1 MYRFY
6 RRVVAMLLALLCMG
20 GCLAPLSAYAEEQRV
35 VRVGYIDY
43 DGFITQEPDGTY
55 TGYGVEYLQKI
66 SQYTGWKYEY
76 VYDSWA
82 NQLEKLKKGEID
94 LICHA
99 QKTPEREASYLFS
112 KYSIGVE
119 ASVLYARKDDTRYY
133 YNDYAAYD
141 GMTIAILQNS
151 FQNDEFAELAQK
163 KGFSYTAVTYGTQ
176 EECFAALN
184 AGNVD
189 AVAMGSLAL
198 KTDYK
203 VICRFGSDPF
213 YFITGKQNTG
223 LMEELNDALA
233 QITTAGSSF
242 QAELYQKYYG
252 EYEAKSEVVFTRE
265 ETEYIKEAGTIRV
278 AFIPSRAP
286 LSYVNDE
293 GEIAGI
299 TVDIINLLSERSGL
313 TFEYTMMPTGMQTTE
328 YLKENPDA
336 LIAGIMSDNLIFK
349 EGPYLLTDS
358 FYTDDVALAALSGM
372 EYDLDAGDETY
383 KLAIPRSYIAL
394 KDYIVRNYSQFE
406 IVECQSTQDCL
417 DMVAKGNADFAAQNV
432 NVLKSYLA
440 NPHYEQITVLPTF
453 FMDENMGI
461 VSLDTKEHQMITEIL
476 NKCIA
481 TITQKELSQFTV
493 DHTLVN
499 RYELTWGDM
508 LYKFRY
514 PFIIIGV
521 LGFALIVLL
530 FSFEILRRRNYRSL
544 EEKNEQLALAVAQAN
559 NANQAK
565 SQFLA
570 RMSHEIRTPMNAI
583 VGLTQLARRKKENP
597 AQVGEYL
604 EKIETSSKV
613 LLNIINDVLDM
624 SAIESNKIKI
634 SQKPFRLQEI
644 LDSIATVYS
653 TQCRQ
658 KGIAFVMELEGIE
671 DEYLCGDALRLNQV
685 LLNLISNAYKFTP
698 EGGRIT
704 VAVQE
709 MPGQGENAYYKF
721 TVSDTGEGMTE
732 EMLKRLFLPFEQEG
746 AETAQR
752 HGGSGLGL
760 SIAKNL
766 VELMGGSISCQSK
779 KGEGS
784 TFTVSLPFVVENK
797 KELERI
803 QTMEARAFGQPMDA
817 AEEAKTDEPGNEVNP
832 TVHQTAVEYDF
843 GGRRVLLAEDT
854 EMNAEIVTELLELAN
869 MKVDHAWNGKEAL
882 ELFEKSEPGTYMAI
896 LMDVQMPVMNGYEAV
911 KAIRASGHPAA
922 SSIPIYAMT
931 ANAFTEDVSAALNA
945 GMNGHMAKPIDT
957 EILYQTLKKV
967 MEEN

>member
-1 MYRFY
+1 
-6 RRVVAMLLALLCMG
+6 MLLALFCMG
-20 GCLAPLSAYAEEQRV
+20 GCLVPLSVYAEEQRV
-35 VRVGYIDY
+35 IRIGYIDY
-43 DGFITQEPDGTY
+43 DGFISREPDGTY

-66 SQYTGWKYEY
+66 SQYAGWKYEY
-76 VYDSWA
+76 VYDSWP
-82 NQLEKLKKGEID
+82 NQLEKLKEGEID
-94 LICHA
+94 FICHA
-99 QKTPEREASYLFS
+99 QKTPEREEAYLFS
-112 KYSIGVE
+112 KYSIGTE
-119 ASVLYARKDDTRYY
+119 ASVLYARKDDERYY

-141 GMTIAILQNS
+141 GMTIAVLKNS
-151 FQNDEFAELAQK
+151 FQNDEFAEFAQK
-163 KGFSYTAVTYGTQ
+163 KGFSYTAFIYETQ

-184 AGNVD
+184 EGNVD

-213 YFITGKQNTG
+213 YFIAGKQNAG
-223 LMEELNDALA
+223 LMDELNDALA
-233 QITTAGSSF
+233 QITGAGSSF
-242 QAELYQKYYG
+242 QTELYQKYYG

-265 ETEYIKEAGTIRV
+265 EAEYIKEAGTIQV
-278 AFIPSRAP
+278 AFIPSRSP
-286 LSYVNDE
+286 FSYVNDE

-299 TVDIINLLSERSGL
+299 TVDILELLSERSGL
-313 TFEYTMMPTGMQTTE
+313 TFEYTMMPTGMRTPEFLQE
-328 YLKENPDA
+328 HPDT
-336 LIAGIMSDNLIFK
+336 LVAGIMSDNPAFK
-349 EGPYLLTDS
+349 EEPYLLTDS

-372 EYDLDAGDETY
+372 EYDLNAEDETY

-394 KDYIVRNYSQFE
+394 KDYIGKNYPQFE
-406 IVECQSTQDCL
+406 IMECQSTQDCL
-417 DMVAKGNADFAAQNV
+417 DMVVKGDADFAAQNV
-432 NVLKSYLA
+432 NVLKSYLT

-453 FMDENMGI
+453 FMDENTGI
-461 VSLDTKEHQMITEIL
+461 VSLDTEEHRMITEIL

-499 RYELTWGDM
+499 RYELTWDDM

-521 LGFALIVLL
+521 LVLAVLALLL
-530 FSFEILRRRNYRSL
+530 SFEMLRRRNYRSL
-544 EEKNEQLALAVAQAN
+544 EEKNQQLALAVAQAN

-583 VGLTQLARRKKENP
+583 VGLTQLARRKRDNP
-597 AQVGEYL
+597 DRVEEYL

-634 SQKPFRLQEI
+634 ARKPFRLQEI
-644 LDSIATVYS
+644 LDSIATMYG

-658 KGIAFVMELEGIE
+658 KGITFVMESEEIQEKELQ
-671 DEYLCGDALRLNQV
+671 GDALRVNQV

-698 EGGRIT
+698 EGGKIT
-704 VAVQE
+704 VTVQE
-709 MPGQGENAYYKF
+709 MPGQGDNAYYKF

-784 TFTVSLPFVVENK
+784 TFIVSLPFAVSQTGK
-797 KELERI
+797 KDELEEKENVKNGYPVKMVSEEKV
-803 QTMEARAFGQPMDA
+803 QEAGRAETT
-817 AEEAKTDEPGNEVNP
+817 AEY
-832 TVHQTAVEYDF
+832 TAERAYDF
-843 GGRRVLLAEDT
+843 GGRCVLLAEDT
-854 EMNAEIVTELLELAN
+854 EMNAEIVIELLELVN
-869 MKVDHAWNGKEAL
+869 LKVDHAWNGKEAV
-882 ELFEKSEPGTYMAI
+882 ELFEKSEPETYMAI

-911 KAIRASGHPAA
+911 KAIRASEHPAA
-922 SSIPIYAMT
+922 ASIPIYAMT

-957 EILYQTLKKV
+957 GILYQTLQHV
-967 MEEN
+967 MEEKR